1 MEMSTL
7 HIKSRQAG
15 ARLAPEFKGQRE
27 RERDFHQW
35 PGPSREHL
43 AHSILEREGIRIQEL
58 KLMLNDRELQ
68 RESQVTPKKGCPAC
82 LLGQNCDTLQVEGG
96 PVRHN

>member
-1 MEMSTL
+1 
-7 HIKSRQAG
+7 
-15 ARLAPEFKGQRE
+15 
-27 RERDFHQW
+27 
-35 PGPSREHL
+35 
-43 AHSILEREGIRIQEL
+43 
-58 KLMLNDRELQ
+58 MLNDRELQ